1 MERQKFFTPEMSPT
15 FGKNFRHHITLV
27 SEKALRGGVNTVS
40 TTKNEE
46 VKVLRLTEM
55 SRTSG

>member
-1 MERQKFFTPEMSPT
+1 MSPT